1 MQRPTLQDVA
11 KLAGVSHMTV
21 SRVVRGTLTVS
32 PSTREK
38 VNRAIAESGY
48 KPDPVLSSLAAYRSK
63 GSGHGNLLAFLDR
76 DGTEYSSKVL
86 DGVMREGSLLG
97 YRTERFS
104 LPRNPSHQK
113 KLTRSLFHR
122 GVRGLLF
129 GPSDS
134 PWQFEDWDWD
144 EFAMVSLGALS
155 HEPPMHAVAMDYFDG
170 AAQGCRM
177 LQRSGCQRPALIIE
191 PALEDRTGGRWLGGY
206 CSQRIVIGKGL
217 VYRESPAD
225 ASVLKKWLHQE
236 RVDGILTIHC
246 EVCTIAQTAGIRT
259 VLLNDFARFKNVPYY
274 SLSPGQIGAE
284 GVRLLHYLL
293 LRHEYGL
300 PPEPKIVALRGSWVF
315 PEKP

>member
-48 KPDPVLSSLAAYRSK
+48 KPDPVLSSLAAYRCK

-97 YRTERFS
+97 YRAERFS

-206 CSQRIVIGKGL
+206 CSQLAPAKKPL
-217 VYRESPAD
+217 VYQGPWRDTLA
-225 ASVLKKWLHQE
+225 LKKWIAREHI
-236 RVDGILTIHC
+236 DGALTIHQD
-246 EVCTIAQTAGIRT
+246 VCNTLKPVGLHIVFLNGDANNKTA
-259 VLLNDFARFKNVPYY
+259 PYY
-274 SLSPGQIGAE
+274 SLKPEHIGAE
-284 GVRLLHYLL
+284 GVRLLHHLL
-293 LRHEYGL
+293 LRREYGL
-300 PPEPKIVALRGSWVF
+300 TSAPKMVALRGKWESPQV
-315 PEKP
+315 